1 MENDYSDI
9 TFRLLDLSDADDFME
24 WYSDE
29 KVSEFCS
36 WNTFTSKQAAMQYV
50 ADNVIPHPWY
60 KAICLK
66 NKPIGSIS
74 VTPFS
79 GYDICRAELGYVLG
93 SKYWGKGIVTTAVKM
108 AAASVFVEW
117 PHLERLEAVVAVEN
131 MGSQRVLEKAGF
143 TREGVLRKY
152 YLLKGKPKDAVI
164 FSLLST
170 DPQVNYLMYD

>member
-36 WNTFTSKQAAMQYV
+36 WDAFTSKQAAVQYV
-50 ADNVIPHPWY
+50 ADTVIPHPWD

-66 NKPIGSIS
+66 GKPIGLIS
-74 VTPFS
+74 VTPFFGNDS
-79 GYDICRAELGYVLG
+79 CRAELGYLLG
-93 SKYWGKGIVTTAVKM
+93 SKNWGKGIATTAVKM
-108 AAASVFVEW
+108 VASTIFLEW
-117 PHLERLEAVVAVEN
+117 PHLERLEAAVAVEN
-131 MGSQRVLEKAGF
+131 LGSQRVLEKAGF
-143 TREGVLRKY
+143 TREGILRKY

-164 FSLLST
+164 FSLVST
-170 DPQVNYLMYD
+170 DPHVNYFMYD